1 MPDEFLK
8 QLREE
13 IFSSQQRRI
22 KITIIK
28 ITFVSTLL
36 GFGNIK
42 IKDII
47 EFYHVLYLVPLVTV
61 FFDMLI
67 MGESYS
73 IKRIGAFLR
82 LASHGKERTYE
93 EFVSKNRD
101 KYFKYGSNGFSI
113 LSIVAAFFLLNL
125 CPGNGGI
132 FEYVWFIAIL
142 IAYLLVIYFG
152 TQQHKKLDGLKEL
165 KMKSPNKAN
174 AANAKSRAAD

>member
-13 IFSSQQRRI
+13 IFISQQRRI
-22 KITIIK
+22 KMTIIK

-36 GFGNIK
+36 GFGNIE
-42 IKDII
+42 IQDIT

-67 MGESYS
+67 MGESFS

-93 EFVSKNRD
+93 EFVSNNRD

-113 LSIVAAFFLLNL
+113 LSIVAAFYLLKICTDN
-125 CPGNGGI
+125 CGK

-142 IAYLLVIYFG
+142 IVYLLVICFG
-152 TQQHKKLDGLKEL
+152 ADQHKKLDGLNKL
-165 KMKSPNKAN
+165 KMKS
-174 AANAKSRAAD
+174 

>member
-1 MPDEFLK
+1 MPDNFLT

-13 IFSSQQRRI
+13 IFSAQQQRMKLTFI
-22 KITIIK
+22 KIT
-28 ITFVSTLL
+28 TVSILL

-42 IKDII
+42 IKDIT
-47 EFYHVLYLVPLVTV
+47 EFYHVLYLVPLVAV

-82 LASHGKERTYE
+82 LASNETERKYE

-113 LSIVAAFFLLNL
+113 LSIVAAFYLLKS
-125 CPGNGGI
+125 CTHSCGI
-132 FEYVWFIAIL
+132 FECIWFIVILLAYWVAIH
-142 IAYLLVIYFG
+142 FG
-152 TQQHKKLDGLKEL
+152 AKQHKKLDEL
-165 KMKSPNKAN
+165 TELPIKSPNKTNTACL
-174 AANAKSRAAD
+174 KKPRG